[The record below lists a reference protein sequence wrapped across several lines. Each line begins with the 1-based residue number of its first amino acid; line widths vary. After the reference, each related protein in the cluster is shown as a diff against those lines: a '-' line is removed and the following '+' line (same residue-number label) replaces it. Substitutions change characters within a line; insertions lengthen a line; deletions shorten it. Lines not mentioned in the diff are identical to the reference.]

1 MYANNELLFPP
12 YVIPTL
18 RSIRGPAWA
27 ELVDR
32 MAGLPQDSPE
42 SLAFSLMMIR
52 LDGCLG
58 CETDSYR
65 AMRGCIACAQQVLRR
80 FKGSDLELERRYR
93 KALEDV
99 HAYLAAHPSGEKV
112 IPLTAKAA

>member
-1 MYANNELLFPP
+1 MYANNEILFPP

-18 RSIRGPAWA
+18 RAIRGPAWA

-32 MAGLPQDSPE
+32 VVGSPEDAPE

-65 AMRGCIACAQQVLRR
+65 AMRGCVACAHQVLRR
-80 FKGSDLELERRYR
+80 FKGSDLELEGRYQ
-93 KALEDV
+93 KALDDV
-99 HAYLAAHPSGEKV
+99 RAYLAAHPSGEKV